1 MLEDPLANLVKKDD
15 LKESIEAIKKSN
27 YDFEQA
33 TAIIDQNSL
42 DETGKN
48 VVTFSDE
55 IKKDISKSPQ
65 D

>member
-27 YDFEQA
+27 NDFEQA